1 MVSRTLEDFNVHIS
15 ERGTSFI
22 EKIAIDEKNDLETF
36 HVPAHNGQPEVHYL
50 YDFKL
55 VSVGLFV
62 QVIA

>member
-62 QVIA
+62 